1 LCVATGSACN
11 STSSEPSPVLRAIG
25 RSDLLAQSAI
35 RFSFGRPTTAAE
47 VDFAV
52 SRYREA
58 VTRLRGIAPGL
69 VA

>member
-52 SRYREA
+52 ARYREA
-58 VTRLRGIAPGL
+58 VTTLRGIAPGL

>member
-1 LCVATGSACN
+1 M
-11 STSSEPSPVLRAIG
+11 LRALG
-25 RSDLLAQSAI
+25 CSDLLAQSAI

-52 SRYREA
+52 ARYREA
-58 VTRLRGIAPGL
+58 VARLRGVAEGL